1 MANME
6 KYSYK
11 QLEELELSWD
21 WEDMVAAAMDW

>member
-11 QLEELELSWD
+11 QLEELELSW
-21 WEDMVAAAMDW
+21 EDMVAAAMDW